1 MVAPDDFTQLHGSD
15 AGGRKAH
22 GAVSGSDHRPMV
34 RADALM
40 YAELHCHSAY
50 SFLDG
55 ASPPDEIL
63 AAAHSLGYPALALT
77 DRNGIYGSLA
87 FAHAAQPLGIQAI
100 TGAEVTLSDGCHLIL
115 LAETA
120 KGYTNLC
127 RLLTEAHLGAERLD
141 PRLPLAQIEERHEGL
156 IMLSGSR
163 RDGLL
168 SRTLQTEGLR
178 AASKLA
184 ERCRGALGP
193 DRFFVEIQRNRVRGD
208 LAQTRALIDLAGSV
222 QLAVVATGN
231 VYYHK
236 RELHQLHDVMVAIRH
251 RTTLD
256 GSHRVRNPNSDFYLR
271 PLDEVVALF
280 SDCPDAVA
288 TTLAIAERCK
298 AFDLTRDLGYIFP
311 DFRGADRAPAPQAL
325 AELCNARMQER
336 YPPGSLYHAQAVRR
350 LAEEL
355 QLIELHKLSGF
366 FLVYHDLFDLAREVA
381 ADIRRGSRRAGGNL
395 LPGRGRGSSVSSI
408 VCYLLGLSHIDPI
421 ANKLFLGRF
430 LNETLASV
438 PDIDL
443 DFPREIREELIRRVY
458 TRYGPEHVGLVC
470 SFPTYRLRS
479 AVREIGKALDLPLGE
494 IELVAKLA
502 DGRADDLPDE
512 MDTLPGFQGRKDAPL
527 WKELCQLAHEI
538 RGLPR
543 HVSQHPGGMII
554 SSRPLIELVPLERA
568 AMEDRIVCQW
578 DKDSCDDARF
588 IKIDFLALGM
598 LSLVEECVELIARRT
613 GTAPDLSRIDFE
625 DPAIYDRI
633 CAGDTIGLFQIES
646 RAQIQMIR
654 RSRPRN
660 LEDLAVEVAIVRPGP
675 IVGGAVNPYVR
686 RREAQRRA
694 HAAGR
699 PYEPPVD
706 HPLLRECLAE
716 TLGVILYQDQVLQVC
731 KALAG
736 FTTGQSEALR
746 RAMSR
751 RRSHDLIA
759 GFWEEFRQ
767 GAQSRGV
774 PEATAEKVFA
784 QVIAFSEF
792 GFPKSHAAAFGLLAY
807 QSAWLRHYHPVEY
820 YVALFNNQPMGF
832 YSIDALGRD
841 AMRNGIAMRL
851 PDVNVSDV
859 WCTVERETG
868 NGKRESSALRVGL
881 GFIRHWSEETATAT
895 VVERE
900 QHGPFKSV
908 GDFIRRAPATLKR
921 TAIEALM
928 WVGGCDGFGLTR
940 RELLWQVGLSLP
952 PKASQSGDGR
962 GRRQLELALNHPH
975 ELLAFGGLAA
985 HERLLAEYATL
996 GFSASGHPLSLVRDA
1011 LPPDLTLNR
1020 DLGNLKA
1027 GVKCKVAGLVVARQR
1042 PETAKGIV
1050 FMLVEDETGM
1060 TNVIVRPD
1068 VYDRCRAAVRGEPFV
1083 LVTGKLAKDD
1093 GTVNVLAEKV
1103 EGLQADVRRAAWGA
1117 DTSSFDAARHT
1128 PHAFT
1133 FLRAMRRVAPDS
1145 KDWG

>member
-1 MVAPDDFTQLHGSD
+1 MVAPADFEV
-15 AGGRKAH
+15 
-22 GAVSGSDHRPMV
+22 VSGNIVGRRKTHRGISGFVDRTVVHAVAMIGRPS
-34 RADALM
+34 
-40 YAELHCHSAY
+40 YAELHCHSAF

-63 AAAHSLGYPALALT
+63 AEAHRLGYPALALT

-87 FAHAAQPLGIQAI
+87 FAHAAKPLGLQAI
-100 TGAEVTLSDGCHLIL
+100 TGAEVTLTDGSHLIL
-115 LAETA
+115 LAETPQ
-120 KGYTNLC
+120 GYTNLC

-141 PRLPLAQIEERHEGL
+141 PRLPLAAIESRHAGL
-156 IMLSGSR
+156 IVLSGSR
-163 RDGLL
+163 REGLL
-168 SRTLQTEGLR
+168 SRTLATEGLG
-178 AASKLA
+178 AARTLA
-184 ERCRGALGP
+184 RHCKDVFGR

-208 LAQTRALIDLAGSV
+208 SAVTRALAALANDVG
-222 QLAVVATGN
+222 LGVVA
-231 VYYHK
+231 
-236 RELHQLHDVMVAIRH
+236 
-251 RTTLD
+251 
-256 GSHRVRNPNSDFYLR
+256 
-271 PLDEVVALF
+271 
-280 SDCPDAVA
+280 
-288 TTLAIAERCK
+288 TLAIAERCK
-298 AFDLTRDLGYIFP
+298 AFDLTRDLGYTFP

-325 AELCNARMQER
+325 AELCSARMQER
-336 YPPGSLYHAQAVRR
+336 YPPGSIYHAQAVRR
-350 LAEEL
+350 LADEL
-355 QLIELHKLSGF
+355 QLIEHHKLSGF

-381 ADIRRGSRRAGGNL
+381 ADIRRGSRRASGNL

-421 ANKLFLGRF
+421 ANRLFLGRF
-430 LNETLASV
+430 LNESLASV

-458 TRYGPEHVGLVC
+458 TRYGAEHAGLVC

-502 DGRADDLPDE
+502 DGRADGLADE
-512 MDTLPGFQGRKDAPL
+512 MEHLPGFAGRKDAPL

-543 HVSQHPGGMII
+543 HVSQHPGGIII

-568 AMEDRIVCQW
+568 AMDDRVVCQW

-598 LSLVEECVELIARRT
+598 LSLVEECVERIAVRK
-613 GTAPDLSRIDFE
+613 GAPPDLSRIDFN
-625 DPAIYDRI
+625 DQAVYDRI
-633 CAGDTIGLFQIES
+633 CQGDTVGLFQIES

-699 PYEPPVD
+699 AYEPPVD
-706 HPLLRECLAE
+706 HPLLRDSLAE

-731 KALAG
+731 QALAG

-751 RRSHDLIA
+751 RRSHDLIG
-759 GFWEEFRQ
+759 GFWDEFRQ
-767 GAQSRGV
+767 GALARGV
-774 PEATAEKVFA
+774 SEATAEKVFG

-820 YVALFNNQPMGF
+820 YVALFNNQQMGF

-851 PDVNVSDV
+851 PDINASDV
-859 WCTVERETG
+859 WCTVETNQGSVPRG
-868 NGKRESSALRVGL
+868 HAVGSVRIGL
-881 GFIRHWSEETATAT
+881 GFVRHWSEETATAT
-895 VVERE
+895 VLERE
-900 QHGPFKSV
+900 QHGPFNSV
-908 GDFIRRAPATLKR
+908 GDFIRRAPPKLKR

-940 RELLWQVGLSLP
+940 RELLWQVGLWLP
-952 PKASQSGDGR
+952 PHASQSGDGR
-962 GRRQLELALNHPH
+962 GRRQLELALSHPH
-975 ELLAFGGLAA
+975 EHLQFGGLAA

-996 GFSASGHPLSLVRDA
+996 GFSASGHPLSLVRHA

-1020 DLGNLKA
+1020 DLEKLKA
-1027 GVKCKVAGLVVARQR
+1027 GVKCQVAGLVVARQR

-1050 FMLVEDETGM
+1050 FLLVEDETGM

-1068 VYDRCRAAVRGEPFV
+1068 VYDRCRAAVRGEPFL
-1083 LVTGKLAKDD
+1083 LVRGKLAKDD

-1103 EGLQADVRRAAWGA
+1103 EGLQLGGAQHAAPLH
-1117 DTSSFDAARHT
+1117 DSPS
-1128 PHAFT
+1128 PLS

>member
-1 MVAPDDFTQLHGSD
+1 LTA
-15 AGGRKAH
+15 
-22 GAVSGSDHRPMV
+22 
-34 RADALM
+34 

-55 ASPPDEIL
+55 ASPPDELL
-63 AAAHSLGYPALALT
+63 AEAHRLGLPAMALT

-87 FAHAAQPLGIQAI
+87 FAHAAKPLGLQAI
-100 TGAEVTLSDGCHLIL
+100 TGAEVTLTDGSHLIL
-115 LAETA
+115 LAETPQ
-120 KGYTNLC
+120 GYTNLC

-141 PRLPLAQIEERHEGL
+141 PRLPLTAIEARHEGL
-156 IMLSGSR
+156 IILSGSR

-168 SRTLQTEGLR
+168 PRTLENEGLSSAR
-178 AASKLA
+178 KLA
-184 ERCRGALGP
+184 ERCKAVFGP
-193 DRFFVEIQRNRVRGD
+193 ARFFVEIQRNRVRGD
-208 LAQTRALIDLAGSV
+208 MSLSRALIDIAADM
-222 QLAVVATGN
+222 QLGVLATGN
-231 VYYHK
+231 VHYHV
-236 RELHQLHDVMVAIRH
+236 RSLHRLHDVMVAIRH

-256 GSHRVRNPNSDFYLR
+256 GSHRVRNPNSEFYLR
-271 PLDEVVALF
+271 PLEEVESLF
-280 SDCPDAVA
+280 RDCPDAVA
-288 TTLAIAERCK
+288 TTMAIAERCR
-298 AFDLTRDLGYIFP
+298 AFDLTRDLGYTFP

-325 AELCNARMQER
+325 AELCDARMQER
-336 YPPGSLYHAQAVRR
+336 YPPDSIYHAQAVRR
-350 LAEEL
+350 LEEEL
-355 QLIELHKLSGF
+355 RLIEHHQLSGF
-366 FLVYHDLFDLAREVA
+366 FLVYHDLFDLARDVA
-381 ADIRRGSRRAGGNL
+381 ADMRRGSRRASGNL

-430 LNETLASV
+430 LSETLASV

-458 TRYGPEHVGLVC
+458 TRYGAEHAGLVC

-502 DGRADDLPDE
+502 DGRADGLAEE
-512 MDTLPGFQGRKDAPL
+512 MEHLPGFAGRKDAPL
-527 WKELCQLAHEI
+527 WKDLCTLAHEI

-568 AMEDRIVCQW
+568 AMEDRVVCQW

-613 GTAPDLSRIDFE
+613 GTPPDLSRIDFE

-686 RREAQRRA
+686 RREEQRRA

-699 PYEPPVD
+699 AYEPPVD
-706 HPLLRECLAE
+706 HPLLRDCLAE

-731 KALAG
+731 QALAG
-736 FTTGQSEALR
+736 FSTGQAEALR

-751 RRSHDLIA
+751 RRSHDLMA
-759 GFWEEFRQ
+759 GFWEEFRE
-767 GAQSRGV
+767 GALGRGV

-807 QSAWLRHYHPVEY
+807 QSAWLRHYHAVEY

-841 AMRNGIAMRL
+841 ALRNGIEMRL
-851 PDVNVSDV
+851 PDINRSDV
-859 WCTVERETG
+859 WCTVEKGAVRI
-868 NGKRESSALRVGL
+868 GL
-881 GFIRHWSEETATAT
+881 GFVRHWSEETATAT
-895 VVERE
+895 VLERE
-900 QHGPFKSV
+900 QHGRFRCV
-908 GDFIRRAPATLKR
+908 GDFVRRTPAKLKR

-940 RELLWQVGLSLP
+940 RELLWQVGLWLP
-952 PKASQSGDGR
+952 PKASRSGDGR

-975 ELLAFGGLAA
+975 EHLHFGGLAA
-985 HERLLAEYATL
+985 HEKLLAEYATL
-996 GFSASGHPLSLVRDA
+996 GFSASGHPLSLVRNE
-1011 LPPDLTLNR
+1011 LPSDLTLNK
-1020 DLGNLKA
+1020 DLDRLKA
-1027 GVKCKVAGLVVARQR
+1027 GTKCQVAGLVVARQR
-1042 PETAKGIV
+1042 PETAKGTV
-1050 FMLVEDETGM
+1050 FLLVEDETGM
-1060 TNVIVRPD
+1060 TNVIVRTD
-1068 VYDRCRAAVRGEPFV
+1068 VYDRYRAAVRGEAFV
-1083 LVTGKLAKDD
+1083 LVRGTLAKDD
-1093 GTVNVLAEKV
+1093 GTVNVLAEEV
-1103 EGLQADVRRAAWGA
+1103 RGLQCNIEKVAAAPRA
-1117 DTSSFDAARHT
+1117 SPAA
-1128 PHAFT
+1128 FS

>member
-1 MVAPDDFTQLHGSD
+1 MVAPADCTRLHGSH
-15 AGGRKAH
+15 AGRWQTS
-22 GAVSGSDHRPMV
+22 GAVSGSHHRRMV
-34 RADALM
+34 LADALM
-40 YAELHCHSAY
+40 YAALHCHSAY

-55 ASPPDEIL
+55 ASPPDELL
-63 AAAHSLGYPALALT
+63 AEAHRHGYSALALT

-87 FAHAAQPLGIQAI
+87 FAHAAKPLGIQAI
-100 TGAEVTLSDGCHLIL
+100 TGAAVTLTDGSELIL
-115 LAETA
+115 LAETPQ
-120 KGYTNLC
+120 GYTNLC
-127 RLLTEAHLGAERLD
+127 RLLTTTHLGPERLD
-141 PRLPLAQIEERHEGL
+141 PRLPHTELEQRHGGL
-156 IMLSGSR
+156 IILSGSR

-168 SRTLQTEGLR
+168 PLTLENDGLS
-178 AASKLA
+178 AARKLA
-184 ERCRGALGP
+184 ERCKAVFGA

-208 LAQTRALIDLAGSV
+208 VALTSALISLANDVGLS
-222 QLAVVATGN
+222 AVATGS
-231 VYYHK
+231 VHYHA
-236 RELHQLHDVMVAIRH
+236 RELHRLHDVMVAIRH

-256 GSHRVRNPNSDFYLR
+256 GSHRVRNPNSEFYLR
-271 PLDEVVALF
+271 PLEEVIELF
-280 SDCPDAVA
+280 RDCPDAVA
-288 TTLAIAERCK
+288 NTVAIAERAA
-298 AFDLTRDLGYIFP
+298 AFDLTRDLGYTFP
-311 DFRGADRAPAPQAL
+311 DFRGADRAPAPRVL
-325 AELCNARMQER
+325 AELCSARMQER

-350 LAEEL
+350 LDEEL
-355 QLIELHKLSGF
+355 RLIEHHKLSGF
-366 FLVYHDLFDLAREVA
+366 FLVYHDLFDLARDVA
-381 ADIRRGSRRAGGNL
+381 AEIRRGSRRATGNL

-430 LNETLASV
+430 LNESLASV

-458 TRYGPEHVGLVC
+458 TRYGAEHAGLVC

-502 DGRADDLPDE
+502 DGRSDGLSDE
-512 MDTLPGFQGRKDAPL
+512 LEHLPGFAGRKDAPL

-568 AMEDRIVCQW
+568 AMEDRVVCQW

-613 GTAPDLSRIDFE
+613 GTPPDLSRIDFE

-654 RSRPRN
+654 RSRPRD

-686 RREAQRRA
+686 RREEQRRA

-731 KALAG
+731 QALAG
-736 FTTGQSEALR
+736 FTTGQAEALR

-751 RRSHDLIA
+751 RRSHDLMA
-759 GFWEEFRQ
+759 GFWEEFRA
-767 GAQSRGV
+767 GALARGV
-774 PEATAEKVFA
+774 PDATAEKVFG

-792 GFPKSHAAAFGLLAY
+792 GFPKSHAVAFGLLAY

-841 AMRNGIAMRL
+841 AMRNGLEMRL
-851 PDVNVSDV
+851 PDINVSDV
-859 WCTVERETG
+859 WCTVESRAV
-868 NGKRESSALRVGL
+868 RIGL
-881 GFIRHWSEETATAT
+881 GFIRHWSEESATAT
-895 VVERE
+895 VGERE
-900 QHGPFKSV
+900 SHGPFKSV
-908 GDFIRRAPATLKR
+908 GDFIRRAPPALKR
-921 TAIEALM
+921 SAIEALM

-940 RELLWQVGLSLP
+940 RELLWQVGLWLP
-952 PKASQSGDGR
+952 PKAQRSSDGR

-975 ELLAFGGLAA
+975 EHLRFRGLVA
-985 HERLLAEYATL
+985 HEQLLAEYATL
-996 GFSASGHPLSLVRDA
+996 GFSASGHPLSLVRNA
-1011 LPPDLTLNR
+1011 LPADLTLNR
-1020 DLGNLKA
+1020 DLEYLKA
-1027 GVKCKVAGLVVARQR
+1027 GVKCQVAGLVVARQR
-1042 PETAKGIV
+1042 PETAKGTV
-1050 FMLVEDETGM
+1050 FLLVEDETGM
-1060 TNVIVRPD
+1060 TNVIVRTD
-1068 VYDRCRAAVRGEPFV
+1068 VYDRYRAAVRGEPFV
-1083 LVTGKLAKDD
+1083 LVRGKLAKDD
-1093 GTVNVLAEKV
+1093 GTVNVLAE
-1103 EGLQADVRRAAWGA
+1103 EITGLQSEMTIPPDDSAFRV
-1117 DTSSFDAARHT
+1117 
-1128 PHAFT
+1128 PHSAFA
-1133 FLRAMRRVAPDS
+1133 FLKAMRRVAPDS

>member
-1 MVAPDDFTQLHGSD
+1 MTA
-15 AGGRKAH
+15 
-22 GAVSGSDHRPMV
+22 
-34 RADALM
+34 

-55 ASPPDEIL
+55 ASPPDELL
-63 AAAHSLGYPALALT
+63 AEAHRLGLPALALT
-77 DRNGIYGSLA
+77 DRNGVYGSLA
-87 FAHAAQPLGIQAI
+87 FAHAAQPLGLQAI
-100 TGAEVTLSDGCHLIL
+100 TGAEVTLTDGSHLVL

-120 KGYTNLC
+120 QGYTNLC

-141 PRLPLAQIEERHEGL
+141 PRLPLPSLEARHDGL
-156 IMLSGSR
+156 IILSGSR

-168 SRTLQTEGLR
+168 PRTLENEGLS
-178 AASKLA
+178 AARKLA
-184 ERCRGALGP
+184 ERCKTVFGP

-208 LAQTRALIDLAGSV
+208 LALSRALID
-222 QLAVVATGN
+222 VATDMQLGVLASGN
-231 VYYHK
+231 VHYHV
-236 RELHQLHDVMVAIRH
+236 RSLHRLHDVMVAIRH
-251 RTTLD
+251 RMTLD
-256 GSHRVRNPNSDFYLR
+256 GSHRVRNPNSEFYLR
-271 PLDEVVALF
+271 PLEEVVALF
-280 SDCPDAVA
+280 ADCPDAVA
-288 TTLAIAERCK
+288 TTLTIAERCK
-298 AFDLTRDLGYIFP
+298 AFDLTRDLGYTFP

-325 AELCNARMQER
+325 AELCHARMKER
-336 YPPGSLYHAQAVRR
+336 YPPGSLYQAQAVRR
-350 LAEEL
+350 LDEEL
-355 QLIELHKLSGF
+355 RLIEHHKLSGF

-381 ADIRRGSRRAGGNL
+381 ADVRRGSRRASGNL

-458 TRYGPEHVGLVC
+458 TRYGADHAGLVC
-470 SFPTYRLRS
+470 TFPTYRLRS
-479 AVREIGKALDLPLGE
+479 AVREVGKALDLPLGE

-502 DGRADDLPDE
+502 DVRADGLSDE
-512 MDTLPGFQGRKDAPL
+512 MEHLPGFAGRNNAPL
-527 WKELCQLAHEI
+527 WKELCQLAQEI

-568 AMEDRIVCQW
+568 AMEDRVVCQW

-613 GTAPDLSRIDFE
+613 GTPPDLSRIDFE

-686 RREAQRRA
+686 RREEQRRA
-694 HAAGR
+694 HAAGK

-731 KALAG
+731 QALAG
-736 FTTGQSEALR
+736 FSSGQAEALR

-751 RRSHDLIA
+751 RRSRDLMA
-759 GFWEEFRQ
+759 GFWEEFRA
-767 GAQSRGV
+767 GALARDV
-774 PEATAEKVFA
+774 PEATAEKVFG

-841 AMRNGIAMRL
+841 AMRNGIEMRL

-859 WCTVERETG
+859 WCTVETSQG
-868 NGKRESSALRVGL
+868 NVPQAHGPGSVRIGL
-881 GFIRHWSEETATAT
+881 GFLRHWSEESATAT
-895 VVERE
+895 VEERE
-900 QHGPFKSV
+900 KNGAFQSV
-908 GDFIRRAPATLKR
+908 GDFIRRAPPKLKR

-940 RELLWQVGLSLP
+940 RELLWQVGLWLP
-952 PKASQSGDGR
+952 PQASRSGDGR

-975 ELLAFGGLAA
+975 EQLAFGGLAA

-996 GFSASGHPLSLVRDA
+996 GFSASGHPLSLVRNA

-1027 GVKCKVAGLVVARQR
+1027 GVKCQVAGLVVARQR

-1068 VYDRCRAAVRGEPFV
+1068 VYDRYRAAVRGEPFV
-1083 LVTGKLAKDD
+1083 LVSGKLAKDD
-1093 GTVNVLAEKV
+1093 GTVNVLAERV
-1103 EGLQADVRRAAWGA
+1103 EGLQMRGVKAPSTNLDNL
-1117 DTSSFDAARHT
+1117 HQ
-1128 PHAFT
+1128 PPMQ
-1133 FLRAMRRVAPDS
+1133 FLRAMRRVAPGS

>member
-1 MVAPDDFTQLHGSD
+1 
-15 AGGRKAH
+15 
-22 GAVSGSDHRPMV
+22 
-34 RADALM
+34 M
-40 YAELHCHSAY
+40 YAELHCHSAF

-55 ASPPDEIL
+55 ASPPDALL
-63 AAAHSLGYPALALT
+63 AAAHHLGYPALALT

-87 FAHAAQPLGIQAI
+87 FAHAAKPLDLQAI
-100 TGAEVTLSDGCHLIL
+100 TGAEVTLTDGSHLVL
-115 LAETA
+115 LTETSQ
-120 KGYTNLC
+120 GYTNLC

-141 PRLPLAQIEERHEGL
+141 PRLPLQSLEARHDGL
-156 IMLSGSR
+156 IILSGSR

-168 SRTLQTEGLR
+168 PKTLENEGLSSAR
-178 AASKLA
+178 KLA
-184 ERCRGALGP
+184 ERCKAVFGP

-208 LAQTRALIDLAGSV
+208 LSLSRALIDVAENL
-222 QLAVVATGN
+222 QLAVLATGN
-231 VYYHK
+231 VYYHT
-236 RELHQLHDVMVAIRH
+236 RSLHRLYDVMVAIRH

-256 GSHRVRNPNSDFYLR
+256 GSHRVRNPNSEFYLR
-271 PLDEVVALF
+271 PLEEVVALF
-280 SDCPDAVA
+280 HDCPDAVA

-298 AFDLTRDLGYIFP
+298 AFDLTRDLGYTFP

-336 YPPGSLYHAQAVRR
+336 YPPGSLHHAQAVRR

-355 QLIELHKLSGF
+355 QLIEHHKLSGF

-458 TRYGPEHVGLVC
+458 TRYGAEHAGLVC

-502 DGRADDLPDE
+502 DGRADELPDE
-512 MDTLPGFQGRKDAPL
+512 MENLPGFKGRKDAPL
-527 WKELCQLAHEI
+527 WKELCQLAHDI

-568 AMEDRIVCQW
+568 AMDDRVVCQW

-613 GTAPDLSRIDFE
+613 GTPPDLSRIDFE

-686 RREAQRRA
+686 RREEQRRA

-699 PYEPPVD
+699 AYEPPVD
-706 HPLLRECLAE
+706 HPLLRDCLAE

-731 KALAG
+731 QALAG

-751 RRSHDLIA
+751 RRSHDLIG
-759 GFWEEFRQ
+759 GFWDEFRQ
-767 GAQSRGV
+767 GALARGV
-774 PEATAEKVFA
+774 SEATAEKVFG

-820 YVALFNNQPMGF
+820 YVGLFNNQPMGF

-841 AMRNGIAMRL
+841 AMRNGIEMRL
-851 PDVNVSDV
+851 PDVNQSDV
-859 WCTVERETG
+859 WCTVEEGAGSTEQGAVRI
-868 NGKRESSALRVGL
+868 GL
-881 GFIRHWSEETATAT
+881 GFVRHWSEETTTAT
-895 VVERE
+895 VEERE
-900 QHGPFKSV
+900 QHGPFRSV
-908 GDFIRRAPATLKR
+908 GDFVRRAPPRLKR

-940 RELLWQVGLSLP
+940 RELLWQVGLWLP
-952 PKASQSGDGR
+952 PKASRSGDGR
-962 GRRQLELALNHPH
+962 GRRQLELALSHPH
-975 ELLAFGGLAA
+975 EHLPFGGLAA

-996 GFSASGHPLSLVRDA
+996 GFSASGHPLSLVRSA
-1011 LPPDLTLNR
+1011 LPPNLTLN
-1020 DLGNLKA
+1020 KA
-1027 GVKCKVAGLVVARQR
+1027 LDGLRAGEKCRVAGLVVARQR
-1042 PETAKGIV
+1042 PETAKGTV
-1050 FMLVEDETGM
+1050 FLLVEDETGM
-1060 TNVIVRPD
+1060 TNVIVRTD
-1068 VYDRCRAAVRGEPFV
+1068 VYDRYRAAVRGEAFV

-1103 EGLQADVRRAAWGA
+1103 EGLKLGLRIADCGLEESGVESAIPNPKSAM
-1117 DTSSFDAARHT
+1117 S
-1128 PHAFT
+1128 

>member
-1 MVAPDDFTQLHGSD
+1 
-15 AGGRKAH
+15 
-22 GAVSGSDHRPMV
+22 
-34 RADALM
+34 M

-63 AAAHSLGYPALALT
+63 AEAHRLGYPAVALT
-77 DRNGIYGSLA
+77 DRNGVYGSLA

-100 TGAEVTLSDGCHLIL
+100 TGAAITLSDGAQLIL
-115 LAETA
+115 LAETSQ
-120 KGYTNLC
+120 GYANLC
-127 RLLTEAHLGAERLD
+127 RLITQAHLGAERLD
-141 PRLPLAQIEERHEGL
+141 PRLPLSAIAERQEGL
-156 IMLSGSR
+156 IILSGSR

-168 SRTLQTEGLR
+168 PGTLETEGLG
-178 AASKLA
+178 AARKLA
-184 ERCRGALGP
+184 EQCRAMFGR
-193 DRFFVEIQRNRVRGD
+193 DRFYVEIQRNRVRGD
-208 LAQTRALIDLAGSV
+208 LAVSRALIDIAGSL
-222 QLAVVATGN
+222 QLGVLASGN
-231 VYYHK
+231 VHYHR
-236 RELHQLHDVMVAIRH
+236 REQHRLHDVMVAIRH

-256 GSHRVRNPNSDFYLR
+256 GSHRVRNPNSEFYLR
-271 PLDEVVALF
+271 PLDEVIALF
-280 SDCPDAVA
+280 DDCPDAVA
-288 TTLAIAERCK
+288 TTLTLAERCK
-298 AFDLTRDLGYIFP
+298 TFDITRDLGYTFP
-311 DFRGADRAPAPQAL
+311 DFRGSERAPAPQAL
-325 AELCNARMQER
+325 AELCRARLAER
-336 YPPGSLYHAQAVRR
+336 YPPGSLYHAPALRR
-350 LAEEL
+350 LDEEL
-355 QLIELHKLSGF
+355 KLIEHHKLSGF

-381 ADIRRGSRRAGGNL
+381 VDVRRGSRRASGNL

-458 TRYGPEHVGLVC
+458 KRYGDEHVGLVC

-494 IELVAKLA
+494 IELVAKLSDSRT
-502 DGRADDLPDE
+502 DGLSDE
-512 MDTLPGFQGRKDAPL
+512 LQHLPGFEGRKDAPL
-527 WKELCQLAHEI
+527 WKELCELAAEI

-554 SSRPLIELVPLERA
+554 SSRPLVELVPLERA
-568 AMEDRIVCQW
+568 AMEDRVVCQW

-613 GTAPDLSRIDFE
+613 GTPPDLSRIDFE
-625 DPAIYDRI
+625 DPVIYDRI

-686 RREAQRRA
+686 RREKQRRA

-706 HPLLRECLAE
+706 HPLLRECLSE

-731 KALAG
+731 QALAG

-767 GAQSRGV
+767 GALGRGV
-774 PEATAEKVFA
+774 PEKTAEKVFGH
-784 QVIAFSEF
+784 VIAFSEF

-820 YVALFNNQPMGF
+820 YVSLFNNQPMGF

-841 AMRNGIAMRL
+841 AMRNGIEMRL
-851 PDVNVSDV
+851 PDINLSDV
-859 WCTVERETG
+859 WCTVEQETG
-868 NGKRESSALRVGL
+868 NGKRETSALRVGL
-881 GFIRHWSEETATAT
+881 GFVRHWSEETAMAT
-895 VVERE
+895 VEERE
-900 QHGPFKSV
+900 RNGPFKSV

-928 WVGGCDGFGLTR
+928 WVGGCDSFGLTR
-940 RELLWQVGLSLP
+940 RELLWQVGLCLP
-952 PKASQSGDGR
+952 PKASRSGDGR

-975 ELLAFGGLAA
+975 ERIHFGGLAP

-996 GFSASGHPLSLVRDA
+996 GFSASGHPLSLVRKA
-1011 LPPDLTLNR
+1011 LPSDLTLNR
-1020 DLGNLKA
+1020 DLDKLKA
-1027 GVKCKVAGLVVARQR
+1027 GTTCLVAGLVVARQR
-1042 PETAKGIV
+1042 PETAKGTV
-1050 FMLVEDETGM
+1050 FLLVEDETGM
-1060 TNVIVRPD
+1060 TNVIVRTD
-1068 VYDRCRAAVRGEPFV
+1068 VYDRYRAAIRGEPFV
-1083 LVTGKLAKDD
+1083 LVRGKLAKDD

-1103 EGLQADVRRAAWGA
+1103 EGLQCEIRNVKREMNDPDFALRA
-1117 DTSSFDAARHT
+1117 SHS
-1128 PHAFT
+1128 AFG
-1133 FLRAMRRVAPDS
+1133 FLRAMRRVAPGS

>member
-1 MVAPDDFTQLHGSD
+1 MTQGPLY
-15 AGGRKAH
+15 
-22 GAVSGSDHRPMV
+22 V
-34 RADALM
+34 
-40 YAELHCHSAY
+40 ELHCHSAY

-55 ASPPDEIL
+55 ASPPDELL
-63 AAAHSLGYPALALT
+63 ATAHRLGYPALALT

-87 FAHAAQPLGIQAI
+87 FTHAAKPLGLQAI
-100 TGAEVTLSDGCHLIL
+100 TGAEVTLTDGSHLVL
-115 LAETA
+115 LAETPQ
-120 KGYTNLC
+120 GYTNLC

-141 PRLPLAQIEERHEGL
+141 PRLPLAAIESRHDGL
-156 IMLSGSR
+156 IILSGSR
-163 RDGLL
+163 RDGML
-168 SRTLQTEGLR
+168 SRALENDGLS
-178 AASKLA
+178 AARKLA
-184 ERCRGALGP
+184 ERCRAVFGP
-193 DRFFVEIQRNRVRGD
+193 DRFFVEIQRNSVRGD
-208 LAQTRALIDLAGSV
+208 LAHTTTLHSLAGDV
-222 QLAVVATGN
+222 HLGVVATGN
-231 VYYHK
+231 VYYHT
-236 RELHQLHDVMVAIRH
+236 RSLHRLHDVMVAIRH

-256 GSHRVRNPNSDFYLR
+256 GSHRVRNPNSEFYLR
-271 PLDEVVALF
+271 PLEEVVALF
-280 SDCPDAVA
+280 HDCPDAVA
-288 TTLAIAERCK
+288 TTLAIAGRCK
-298 AFDLTRDLGYIFP
+298 AFDLTRDLGYTFP

-336 YPPGSLYHAQAVRR
+336 YPPGSLHHAQAVRR

-355 QLIELHKLSGF
+355 QLIEHHTLSGF

-381 ADIRRGSRRAGGNL
+381 ADIRRCSRRASGNL

-458 TRYGPEHVGLVC
+458 TRYGAEHAGLVC

-502 DGRADDLPDE
+502 DGRAEELPDE
-512 MDTLPGFQGRKDAPL
+512 MENLPGFKGRKDAPL

-568 AMEDRIVCQW
+568 AMDDRVVCQW

-613 GTAPDLSRIDFE
+613 GTPPDLSRIDFE

-686 RREAQRRA
+686 RREEQRRA

-699 PYEPPVD
+699 AYEPPVD
-706 HPLLRECLAE
+706 HPLLRDCLAE

-731 KALAG
+731 QALAG

-751 RRSHDLIA
+751 RRSHDLIG
-759 GFWEEFRQ
+759 GFWDEFRQ
-767 GAQSRGV
+767 GALARGV
-774 PEATAEKVFA
+774 SEATAEKVFG

-841 AMRNGIAMRL
+841 AMRNGIEMRL
-851 PDVNVSDV
+851 PDVNRSDV
-859 WCTVERETG
+859 WCTVEEGAGSTEQGAVRI
-868 NGKRESSALRVGL
+868 GL
-881 GFIRHWSEETATAT
+881 GFVRHWSEETTTAT
-895 VVERE
+895 VEERE
-900 QHGPFKSV
+900 QHGPFRSV
-908 GDFIRRAPATLKR
+908 GDFVRRAPPRLKR

-940 RELLWQVGLSLP
+940 RELLWQVGLWLP
-952 PKASQSGDGR
+952 PKASRSVDGR
-962 GRRQLELALNHPH
+962 GRRQLELALSHPH
-975 ELLAFGGLAA
+975 EHLPFGGLAA

-996 GFSASGHPLSLVRDA
+996 GFSASGHPLSLVRSA
-1011 LPPDLTLNR
+1011 LPPNLTLN
-1020 DLGNLKA
+1020 KA
-1027 GVKCKVAGLVVARQR
+1027 LEGLRAGEKCQVAGLVVAHQR
-1042 PETAKGIV
+1042 PETAKGTV
-1050 FMLVEDETGM
+1050 FLLVEDETGM
-1060 TNVIVRPD
+1060 TNVIVRTD
-1068 VYDRCRAAVRGEPFV
+1068 VYDRYRAAVRGEAFV

-1103 EGLQADVRRAAWGA
+1103 EGLKLQG
-1117 DTSSFDAARHT
+1117 TSDAGRGT
-1128 PHAFT
+1128 SLSVNDPSLVPRPSSPFS